1 MSGKTKLNPHDHANN
16 VKQKVDLPFSAFTDN
31 CLHSRVVVQSSKQF
45 SFTDVQQLWFCLEI
59 DSKCEKLL
67 IRIS

>member
-16 VKQKVDLPFSAFTDN
+16 VKQKFDLHFPAFTYN

-45 SFTDVQQLWFCLEI
+45 SFTDVQKLWFCFEI
-59 DSKCEKLL
+59 DSKCENPL